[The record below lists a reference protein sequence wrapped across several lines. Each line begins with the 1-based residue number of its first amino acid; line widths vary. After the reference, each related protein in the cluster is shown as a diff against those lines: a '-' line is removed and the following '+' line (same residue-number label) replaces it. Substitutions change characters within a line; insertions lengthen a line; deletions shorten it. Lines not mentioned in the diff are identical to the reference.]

1 MQAQRGVPWRSWTQA
16 TPLPA
21 RLVDHLGARWP
32 VGRTLADVVTS
43 AGLLLHR
50 RSAVDAALEVFVVH
64 MGGPFWRR
72 RPRAWSIPKGLVED
86 GEDALETARREFAE
100 ELGVP
105 APAGR
110 VLDLGEVRQAS
121 GKRVRVFALRADD
134 FVVDE
139 VRSNTARV
147 ELPRG
152 SGRFVEVPEVDDAR
166 WVGVDQ
172 ARGML
177 VAGQVAALD
186 RLLALTDVP

>member
-1 MQAQRGVPWRSWTQA
+1 M
-16 TPLPA
+16 
-21 RLVDHLGARWP
+21 
-32 VGRTLADVVTS
+32 VTS

-50 RSAVDAALEVFVVH
+50 RSPVDGSLEVLVAH

-72 RPRAWSIPKGLVED
+72 RPRAWSIPKGLLED
-86 GEDALETARREFAE
+86 GEDPLDTARREFAE
-100 ELGVP
+100 EIGVR
-105 APAGR
+105 APDGP

-121 GKRVRVFALRADD
+121 GKRVRVFVLRADG

-139 VRSNTARV
+139 VRSNTVQV

-166 WVGVDQ
+166 WVSVDE
-172 ARGML
+172 ARELL

-186 RLLALTDVP
+186 RLLAAVQGW